1 MFMSPLNKVNGQ
13 ALESRAIILTGH
25 LSGKASCRKVLL
37 FNLTLERRPFS
48 LSEHGFVD
56 VKPSRHQNI
65 SAKLQENVEL
75 RVEIE
80 AYPPPQV
87 RWSKDG
93 ATIKGD
99 KTIITRQE
107 QEIR

>member
-1 MFMSPLNKVNGQ
+1 M
-13 ALESRAIILTGH
+13 
-25 LSGKASCRKVLL
+25 
-37 FNLTLERRPFS
+37 
-48 LSEHGFVD
+48 D
-56 VKPSRHQNI
+56 VKPAQKQNI

-93 ATIKGD
+93 TMIKGD
-99 KTIITRQE
+99 KTITTRQE
-107 QEIR
+107 HEIG

>member
-1 MFMSPLNKVNGQ
+1 M
-13 ALESRAIILTGH
+13 
-25 LSGKASCRKVLL
+25 
-37 FNLTLERRPFS
+37 
-48 LSEHGFVD
+48 D
-56 VKPSRHQNI
+56 VKPAHQQNI

-80 AYPPPQV
+80 AYPPPRV

-93 ATIKGD
+93 TTIKGD
-99 KTIITRQE
+99 KTITRQE

>member
-1 MFMSPLNKVNGQ
+1 M
-13 ALESRAIILTGH
+13 
-25 LSGKASCRKVLL
+25 
-37 FNLTLERRPFS
+37 
-48 LSEHGFVD
+48 
-56 VKPSRHQNI
+56 KPAQKQNI

-93 ATIKGD
+93 TMIKGD
-99 KTIITRQE
+99 KTITTRQE
-107 QEIR
+107 HEIG

>member
-1 MFMSPLNKVNGQ
+1 ML
-13 ALESRAIILTGH
+13 ILL
-25 LSGKASCRKVLL
+25 LSS
-37 FNLTLERRPFS
+37 
-48 LSEHGFVD
+48 SEQGFVD
-56 VKPSRHQNI
+56 VKAAQKQDI

-87 RWSKDG
+87 HWSKDG
-93 ATIKGD
+93 TTIKGD

-107 QEIR
+107 HEIR

>member
-1 MFMSPLNKVNGQ
+1 MHDILSV
-13 ALESRAIILTGH
+13 IILVF
-25 LSGKASCRKVLL
+25 S
-37 FNLTLERRPFS
+37 ER
-48 LSEHGFVD
+48 GFVD
-56 VKPSRHQNI
+56 LKPAQKQNI

-87 RWSKDG
+87 HWSKNG
-93 ATIKGD
+93 TAIKGD
-99 KTIITRQE
+99 KIIMTRQE